1 MNMGILSGLFHSR
14 DKPTN
19 ATSGSSY
26 RFFLGGS
33 TSGKA
38 VTERSA
44 MQMTAVYSCV
54 RILAEAIAGLPLHLY
69 TYKEDGGKEKAIG
82 HPLYLLLH
90 DEPNPEMSSF
100 VFRETLMTHLLLWGN
115 AYAQIIRN
123 GKGEVV
129 ALYPLMPNRMTVD
142 RDSSGQL
149 FYSYQMNNSDAPT
162 MKTGTVILKPSDVL
176 HIPGLGFDGL
186 VGYSP
191 IAMAKNAI
199 GLAIATE
206 EYGAKFFANGA
217 TPGGLLEYP
226 GTVKD
231 PDRVR
236 ESWNKG
242 FSGSQNAGKV
252 AILEEGMKYTPISIA
267 PEQAQFLETR
277 KFQINEIAR
286 IFRVPP
292 HMVGDLEK
300 SSFSNIE
307 QQSLE
312 FVKYTLDPWVV
323 RWEQSLSRALFT
335 PEEKKQYFFKFNVEG
350 LLRGDYQSRMNGY
363 ATARQ
368 NGWMSANDIR
378 ELENL
383 DRIPAEEGG
392 DLYLINGNMLPLVHA
407 GAFADIDSG
416 KEESEPDEQSEEV
429 LEVEK
434 SGRRRTGSKGS

>member
-1 MNMGILSGLFHSR
+1 MGIFSCLFKSR
-14 DKPTN
+14 DKPQNRTP
-19 ATSGSSY
+19 GSSY
-26 RFFLGGS
+26 AFFLGGS

-69 TYKEDGGKEKAIG
+69 RYTPDGSKVKAVD

-123 GKGEVV
+123 GKGEVI
-129 ALYPLMPNRMTVD
+129 ALYPLMPNRMSVD
-142 RDSSGQL
+142 RDEHGQL
-149 FYSYQMNNSDAPT
+149 YYIYTRASDEAKT
-162 MKTGTVILKPSDVL
+162 MTGMTVLLPPSDVL

-217 TPGGLLEYP
+217 APSGVLEHP
-226 GTVKD
+226 GTIKD
-231 PDRVR
+231 PSRVR
-236 ESWNKG
+236 EAWMSQFG
-242 FSGSQNAGKV
+242 GSANSGKV
-252 AILEEGMKYTPISIA
+252 AVLEEGMKYTPISIS

-286 IFRVPP
+286 IFRIPP

-312 FVKYTLDPWVV
+312 FVKYTLDPWVI
-323 RWEQSLSRALFT
+323 RWEQSIQRALLR
-335 PEEKKQYFFKFNVEG
+335 PEEKKRYFAKFNVEG
-350 LLRGDYQSRMNGY
+350 LLRGAYQSRMNGY
-363 ATARQ
+363 AVARQ

-383 DRIPAEEGG
+383 DRIPAEAGG
-392 DLYLINGNMLPLVHA
+392 DLYLVNGNMLPMQHA
-407 GAFADIDSG
+407 GAFASG
-416 KEESEPDEQSEEV
+416 AEMMEE
-429 LEVEK
+429 
-434 SGRRRTGSKGS
+434 TT